1 MPKDLTLPFDLEQMQ
16 KIIDKYPTPF
26 HIYDEKGIVENARRF
41 LKAFAWAPKFK
52 EYFAVKA
59 TPNPYL
65 LKLLKKE
72 GLGVDCSSLAELVL
86 AEKVGFRGEDIMLT
100 SNETPINEFAK
111 AMELGAILNLDDIT
125 HIAFLEENLSLPKTI
140 SFRYNPGSLRSGN
153 AIIGNPTEAKYGL
166 TKEQIFQ
173 ALATMR
179 DKGCEKF
186 GLHTMVAS
194 NELNESYFVETALM
208 MFNLIKEV
216 KEKLDITISFV
227 NFGGGIGIPYR
238 PEQEPVNLEQL
249 GEDIHKAYD
258 EIITKNGLSPLT
270 LCMECGRMITGPY
283 GYLVT
288 KAIHKKD
295 IYKHYI
301 GVDASMANLMRPG
314 MYGAYHHLTVLGKE
328 NAPCDHIYDV
338 VGSLCENC
346 DKFAIDRPLP
356 EIETGDILVI
366 HDAGAHGHAM
376 GFNYNGKL
384 RSAEILLHEDGTT
397 DLIRRAET
405 LDDLFATLDFS
416 RL

>member
-1 MPKDLTLPFDLEQMQ
+1 MPKDLTLPFDLAQMQ

-26 HIYDEKGIVENARRF
+26 HIYDEKGIRDNVRRF
-41 LKAFAWAPKFK
+41 LKAFAWAPEFK

-59 TPNPYL
+59 TPNPYI
-65 LKLLKKE
+65 LKLLKEE
-72 GLGVDCSSLAELVL
+72 GLGVDCSSLAELIL
-86 AEKVGFRGEDIMLT
+86 AEKVGFKGENIMLT
-100 SNETPINEFAK
+100 SNETPVSEFAK
-111 AMELGAILNLDDIT
+111 ALELDAVLNLDDIT
-125 HIAFLEENLSLPKTI
+125 HIAYLEKNLSLPKTI

-153 AIIGNPTEAKYGL
+153 SIIGNPTEAKYGL

-194 NELNESYFVETALM
+194 NELNESYFVETAVM
-208 MFNLIKEV
+208 MFNLVKEV

-249 GEDIHKAYD
+249 GEDIHQAYD
-258 EIITKNGLSPLT
+258 EIITKGGLAPLT

-288 KAIHKKD
+288 TAIHKKD

-328 NAPCDHIYDV
+328 NAPHDHVYDV

-346 DKFAIDRPLP
+346 DKFAVDRSLP

-366 HDAGAHGHAM
+366 HDTGAHGHAM

-416 RL
+416 KL